1 MLKRLGF
8 LSILGLS
15 MISGNN
21 TFAGWFSA
29 DEEMPPQLPPSY
41 AGESVDQATYPAQM
55 KMPTSIIVCRS
66 KQCAPAK
73 LSQSKEFIYNTL
85 LHMFDSN
92 AREKAQV
99 CEAHSTT
106 HACTEEFVTVPIT
119 VGVTPANLFV
129 DGVHITDVSI
139 SQSNTMAM
147 ELILNWSVSYNGQVP
162 VCRPSKTLLYVKDV
176 NNVIIEDNGYNC
188 RMTTIGSSTI
198 KTMFAIDYIDLDYG
212 YIGGFYS
219 IGLSGPAFGGGN
231 GYMIMRLPNEIYSGS
246 QDYTPK
252 SSGNFAAPA
261 AAAPQDLSA
270 TTQSRNTG
278 QYLYDAAT
286 KKYHP
291 LPAGYYMQEG
301 SDEAVIDTR
310 PMSSDVDV
318 KEPIAPNVD
327 TIIHYNHP
335 AQMYDELRAKEEAK
349 ANADRMEQARK
360 QNLDEWR
367 KKLESEAVDFGGAKV
382 YPIPS
387 TNNVDKTAV
396 APKVKNELN
405 VYNNATS
412 GRYVRPASVQPVV
425 NVAPVQNNVAPAQ
438 NGVAQ
443 PAAVANPMAPA
454 AVATPATPSVSVDKN
469 AAPAPVI
476 NTAQPTQPKVESRR
490 FE

>member
-1 MLKRLGF
+1 MLKKLGF
-8 LSILGLS
+8 LTILGFS
-15 MISGNN
+15 MVSGNN

-29 DEEMPPQLPPSY
+29 DESEPHLPPSY
-41 AGESVDQATYPAQM
+41 AGESVEQATYPAQM
-55 KMPTSIIVCRS
+55 KMPTSIVVCRS

-92 AREKAQV
+92 AREKALV

-119 VGVTPANLFV
+119 VGVTPANMFV
-129 DGVHITDVSI
+129 DSVNITDVSI

-147 ELILNWSVSYNGQVP
+147 ELILNWSVSYNGQIP

-231 GYMIMRLPNEIYSGS
+231 GYMIIRLPNEIYSGT
-246 QDYTPK
+246 QDYTPT
-252 SSGNFAAPA
+252 SSGNITP
-261 AAAPQDLSA
+261 PSPMMQDLSA

-301 SDEAVIDTR
+301 SDEAIIDTR
-310 PMSSDVDV
+310 PSSGEADV
-318 KEPIAPNVD
+318 KEPLAPNVD

-335 AQMYDELRAKEEAK
+335 AQMYDELRAKEEAQ

-396 APKVKNELN
+396 TPKLKNELN
-405 VYNNATS
+405 VYNNATA
-412 GRYVRPASVQPVV
+412 GRYVRPVSVQPAA
-425 NVAPVQNNVAPAQ
+425 NNNVAPQ
-438 NGVAQ
+438 NGAQ
-443 PAAVANPMAPA
+443 PAVANPMAP
-454 AVATPATPSVSVDKN
+454 VANQSAPAQNGAVDKN
-469 AAPAPVI
+469 TLQTPANNAFQP
-476 NTAQPTQPKVESRR
+476 AQTPVESRR